1 MATQLWQPH
10 LYWRSLRFPLQ
21 QSPLQLPIYHRSK
34 PSHYTITSNITQ
46 IKSIALHTFNSLSL
60 SITILSG
67 RHTCSLKCNN
77 LVETCYSFS
86 NQSHGQTLSIHNL
99 VKPLFS
105 TDTNFLAYQS
115 ITTYHKITIN
125 YTGICHPP
133 TSGLR
138 EHPKLMCHYIMLTL
152 PLEFSLA

>member
-1 MATQLWQPH
+1 M
-10 LYWRSLRFPLQ
+10 Q
-21 QSPLQLPIYHRSK
+21 QSSGNLL
-34 PSHYTITSNITQ
+34 
-46 IKSIALHTFNSLSL
+46 F
-60 SITILSG
+60 ILE
-67 RHTCSLKCNN
+67 
-77 LVETCYSFS
+77 LVAWTDFVDP
-86 NQSHGQTLSIHNL
+86 QL

-105 TDTNFLAYQS
+105 MDTNFPAYQS